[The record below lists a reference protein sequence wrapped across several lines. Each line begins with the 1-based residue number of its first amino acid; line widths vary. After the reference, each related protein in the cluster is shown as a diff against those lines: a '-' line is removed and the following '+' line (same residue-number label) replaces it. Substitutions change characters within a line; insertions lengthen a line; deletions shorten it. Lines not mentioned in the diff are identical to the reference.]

1 MKRTRYI
8 ACWLLV
14 VYLLTAIGP
23 ACASLTCRCRI
34 MTARTEAVDGHHHG
48 HDGCSR
54 HCSIRTTAEQ
64 SACWAAPCC
73 TDRHSTEIAL
83 YTNGSDERPD
93 RIVLP
98 VLTALLPDDL
108 PTAAPDAP
116 LTDRAADRRTP
127 FLCRGSV
134 CCAGLRAPPSR
145 S

>member
-23 ACASLTCRCRI
+23 ACASLTCRCRV
-34 MTARTEAVDGHHHG
+34 MTACTEAVDGHHHG
-48 HDGCSR
+48 PDSCCR
-54 HCSIRTTAEQ
+54 HSSIRTTSEQ
-64 SACWAAPCC
+64 SAWDAPCC

-83 YTNGSDERPD
+83 YTNGNDERPD

-98 VLTALLPDDL
+98 VLTALLPDNL
-108 PTAAPDAP
+108 PTVAPDAI
-116 LTDRAADRRTP
+116 LTDRSVDRRTP
-127 FLCRGSV
+127 LLCRGIAR
-134 CCAGLRAPPSR
+134 CTGLRAPPSR

>member
-23 ACASLTCRCRI
+23 ACASLTCRCWV

-48 HDGCSR
+48 HDGCCC
-54 HCSIRTTAEQ
+54 HKSIRTTPEQ

-83 YTNGSDERPD
+83 YTNGNDERPD

-98 VLTALLPDDL
+98 VLTASLPDDL
-108 PTAAPDAP
+108 PTVAPDAT
-116 LTDRAADRRTP
+116 LIDRAADRRTP

-134 CCAGLRAPPSR
+134 RCAGLRAPPSR